1 MRYQGRITTWKDA
14 QGFGFITPN
23 GGGEPVFLHISA
35 FSHRKRRPEG
45 DELVT
50 YELKRDAKGRLQALK
65 VAFVGDSPRPAATSY
80 QRSPVLPMFA
90 FIFLCGVAGAVW
102 AGQLPAAVL
111 GLYLAASVVT
121 FGAYAID
128 KSAAR
133 HHRQRTAE
141 NTLHL
146 LALLGGWPGALAGQ
160 RLFRHKTAKRSFMI
174 IFWVTVLI
182 NNGVLLW
189 ALSPA
194 GASVLKPIG
203 PSH

>member
-1 MRYQGRITTWKDA
+1 MRYQGRITTWKDK

-50 YELKRDAKGRLQALK
+50 YERTLDAKGRPQALK
-65 VAFVGDSPRPAATSY
+65 VAFVGHRPAPASS
-80 QRSPVLPMFA
+80 QRSPVLPLFA

-102 AGQLPAAVL
+102 AGQLPVGLL

-146 LALLGGWPGALAGQ
+146 LALLGGWPGAIAGQ
-160 RLFRHKTAKRSFMI
+160 RLFRHKTAKRSFLI
-174 IFWVTVLI
+174 IFWATVLI
-182 NNGVLLW
+182 NSGVLLW

-194 GASVLKPIG
+194 GTSMLQSLG
-203 PSH
+203 H

>member
-1 MRYQGRITTWKDA
+1 MRHQGRITTWKDA

-35 FSHRKRRPEG
+35 FTHRKQRPEG

-50 YELKRDAKGRLQALK
+50 YELKPDAKGRPQALK
-65 VAFVGDSPRPAATSY
+65 VAFVGDKPRPASASY
-80 QRSPVLPMFA
+80 QRSPVLPLFV

-102 AGQLPAAVL
+102 AGRLPVAFL
-111 GLYLAASVVT
+111 WFYLTASLIT
-121 FGAYAID
+121 FCAYAID
-128 KSAAR
+128 KSAAQN
-133 HHRQRTAE
+133 RQWRTQE

-160 RLFRHKTAKRSFMI
+160 RLFRHKTAKRSFLV
-174 IFWVTVLI
+174 IFWATVLI
-182 NNGVLLW
+182 NSGVLLW

-194 GASVLKPIG
+194 GANALWPLGI
-203 PSH
+203 PR